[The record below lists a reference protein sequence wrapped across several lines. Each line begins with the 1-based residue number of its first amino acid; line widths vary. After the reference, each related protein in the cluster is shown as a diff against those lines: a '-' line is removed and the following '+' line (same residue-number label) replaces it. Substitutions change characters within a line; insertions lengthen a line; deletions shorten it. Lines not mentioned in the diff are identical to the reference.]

1 MPAQIDPLFL
11 TAWVRAE
18 LETLGDPQLPAALRS
33 LAARGVQDGLDEDE
47 AELDAAGQIAERR
60 GLLEALERAAGDLWL
75 AEVREARG
83 QGERLQR
90 GSDPARSSVVATLR
104 ASAGAA
110 DRLARLA
117 RALERDPQAT
127 IAELTSSLGGTPGC
141 SVR

>member
-18 LETLGDPQLPAALRS
+18 LETLGEPQLAAALEA
-33 LAARGVQDGLDEDE
+33 LTARAVQDGLDEDE

-60 GLLEALERAAGDLWL
+60 GLLDALERAAGDLWL

-90 GSDPARSSVVATLR
+90 GVDSSRSAVVATLR

-110 DRLARLA
+110 ERLARLA
-117 RALERDPQAT
+117 RALSGDPEAT
-127 IAELTSSLGGTPGC
+127 VAELTSSLGGTPGC